1 VTLHLK
7 GMAWDH
13 PRGYEPMVATARVY
27 EDAHPG
33 TRISWEK
40 RSLQAFEHFPIE
52 QLADEYDLI
61 VIDHPH
67 IGVVAR
73 EGYLVALDELGPDGA
88 LETLAAQSI
97 GRSHESYQY
106 GGHQWALAIDA
117 AAQVSAYRPD
127 LSSEIPRRWSEVV
140 DLAKTGR
147 VLWPLTPVH
156 ALMAFFTL
164 AANRGTPCAEDANQ
178 LISTADGRAVL
189 EALGAV
195 GKYIPPECL
204 SMDPIEALD
213 LMSTSDSYVY
223 CPLVYGYSNYARDGF
238 RERVIKFA
246 NIPSL
251 GGDRPCGSTLGGTG
265 IAVSAKSGM
274 IEEAINY
281 AFWIASADCQKG
293 LYFEAGGQPANIE
306 AWNDDTVN
314 KASQN
319 FFRDTQETLQQAWL
333 RPRYDGYL
341 SFQEEGGNIVN
352 AFLANRTD
360 VEETLKRLEGA
371 YQDSVQ

>member
-1 VTLHLK
+1 V
-7 GMAWDH
+7 
-13 PRGYEPMVATARVY
+13 
-27 EDAHPG
+27 
-33 TRISWEK
+33 
-40 RSLQAFEHFPIE
+40 
-52 QLADEYDLI
+52 
-61 VIDHPH
+61 
-67 IGVVAR
+67 
-73 EGYLVALDELGPDGA
+73 
-88 LETLAAQSI
+88 
-97 GRSHESYQY
+97 
-106 GGHQWALAIDA
+106 
-117 AAQVSAYRPD
+117 
-127 LSSEIPRRWSEVV
+127 
-140 DLAKTGR
+140 
-147 VLWPLTPVH
+147 
-156 ALMAFFTL
+156 
-164 AANRGTPCAEDANQ
+164 
-178 LISTADGRAVL
+178 
-189 EALGAV
+189 
-195 GKYIPPECL
+195 
-204 SMDPIEALD
+204 
-213 LMSTSDSYVY
+213 
-223 CPLVYGYSNYARDGF
+223 PLVYGYSNYARDGF